1 MLKLRSMQK
10 ALMSAH
16 RPISMRQSADR
27 RDVQALITHAQNR
40 RRLISFSRLTCTSP
54 EDRVVDMSRSW

>member
-10 ALMSAH
+10 ALMSAP

-27 RDVQALITHAQNR
+27 REVQALITHDQNR
-40 RRLISFSRLTCTSP
+40 RRRISFSRVTCASP
-54 EDRVVDMSRSW
+54 EHGVVDMSRSW